1 MPEVNGPQAA
11 EIIGKSIMTIH
22 RKVNDGTLPARQE
35 GTGKRKFIYIEIDD
49 LRRFAEKYGYRFDEA
64 IAAKY
69 IK

>member
-22 RKVNDGTLPARQE
+22 RKVDDGSLPARQE
-35 GTGKRKFIYIEIDD
+35 GTGERKFIYIEIDS
-49 LRRFAEKYGYRFDEA
+49 LRQFAEQYGYRFNEE
-64 IAAKY
+64 IAAQY